1 MPLHLWLSSLQLE
14 HLDMSCNMLTE
25 LPASIGS
32 LGHTLRKLN
41 VSENSLSFLPEGL
54 GGLTQLRTL
63 RASNNVL
70 TELPDSLAQLQ
81 VGVLGTLCL
90 LVVLFARG
98 SLCLL
103 R

>member
-1 MPLHLWLSSLQLE
+1 MLKLQYLAMCCSLLQLE
-14 HLDMSCNMLTE
+14 HLDMSCNLLTE

-32 LGHTLRKLN
+32 LGRTLRKLN
-41 VSENSLSFLPEGL
+41 VSENSLGFLPEGL

-81 VGVLGTLCL
+81 VRVRNRLGVSWRSCCYT
-90 LVVLFARG
+90 
-98 SLCLL
+98 
-103 R
+103 

>member
-1 MPLHLWLSSLQLE
+1 
-14 HLDMSCNMLTE
+14 MSCNMLTE

-81 VGVLGTLCL
+81 VICV
-90 LVVLFARG
+90 
-98 SLCLL
+98 
-103 R
+103 